1 MIWDAPV
8 YIWIYTVYTD
18 PFEERV
24 YIYKDPARQRVYKYR
39 SHYII
44 IIVNFIIIVINI
56 IIILFSSPTLN
67 YF

>member
-24 YIYKDPARQRVYKYR
+24 YIYKDPARQKVYKYR
-39 SHYII
+39 
-44 IIVNFIIIVINI
+44 
-56 IIILFSSPTLN
+56 N
-67 YF
+67 YYCC